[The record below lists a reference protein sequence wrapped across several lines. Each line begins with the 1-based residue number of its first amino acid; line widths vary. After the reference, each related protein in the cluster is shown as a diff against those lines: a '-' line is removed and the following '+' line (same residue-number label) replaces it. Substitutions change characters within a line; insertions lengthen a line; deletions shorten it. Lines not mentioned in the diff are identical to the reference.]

1 MTKFE
6 TFNRDL
12 PQLKADP
19 QVTILRRGILSLNKA
34 AHSALGSP
42 DAVELLYDSCER
54 VVGLRPVDPRAV
66 NGYVVR
72 RPRGGGRGP
81 FVITAMAFTK
91 LYDIDTAQSLRW
103 DAFLDADGVLCVC
116 LDDAA
121 TAVTSNRAFHGND
134 ARPSV
139 TGHQHTTYIDE
150 ARSMP

>member
-19 QVTILRRGILSLNKA
+19 QITILRRGILSLNKP

-54 VVGLRPVDPRAV
+54 VLGLRPVDPRAT

-72 RPRGGGRGP
+72 RPRSGGRGP
-81 FVITAMAFTK
+81 FVITAMAFTR

-103 DAFLDADGVLCVC
+103 DAYLDDDGVLCVC
-116 LDDAA
+116 LDDVA
-121 TAVTSNRAFHGND
+121 TPVTSNRARHHDD
-134 ARPSV
+134 APGSV
-139 TGHQHTTYIDE
+139 AGQLDTTDYRRIR
-150 ARSMP
+150 AMP